1 MTPMPSS
8 YIDVPTT
15 PLLPIFP
22 VAVLL
27 NLGKRLV
34 DEKLH
39 FCRGWD
45 PHRLKRTPCSVDGHR
60 VPTLRS
66 VLFS

>member
-34 DEKLH
+34 DE
-39 FCRGWD
+39 
-45 PHRLKRTPCSVDGHR
+45 
-60 VPTLRS
+60 
-66 VLFS
+66 